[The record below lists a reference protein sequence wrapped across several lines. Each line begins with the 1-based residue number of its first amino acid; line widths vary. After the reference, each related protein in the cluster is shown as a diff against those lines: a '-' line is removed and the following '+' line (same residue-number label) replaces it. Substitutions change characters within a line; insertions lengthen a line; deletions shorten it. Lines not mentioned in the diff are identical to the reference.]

1 MSSEKGI
8 FAVDP
13 ERAAEDNSGFLIGV
27 VCAVWSLAFVTAL
40 VRFYTRTVVSRS
52 FGRDDV
58 FMVLAVL
65 CGIGGLASWIVGC
78 NNGYGRHM
86 DTIPP
91 ERFLTLIEAQ
101 FYQSIVEAS
110 FAFGFLKISI
120 ALSLLRFSR
129 GNWYTKILWLLIG
142 FTCFYTLFAFVTFLA
157 YCKPI
162 AGLWNPALRPKCYSR
177 VVYRNFGLFNAA
189 CNVFTDISFATL
201 PVPLIWSLQLQR
213 RVRIYLIAILS
224 GGYCAVGLGI
234 ARALFIIAYVH
245 ETDGTFLPFAP
256 FFESSL
262 QLDIGIIAA
271 CAPTLRPLLGRA
283 LKLST
288 TLDPY
293 RGANYYRAGK
303 ALDRLPLSGNS
314 TRRYLRQS
322 TGSGQFFEMNKGN
335 RPWIGPERK
344 DSVFS
349 ASAVHAEH
357 ARVNGEASGESLEA
371 PVILPP
377 RAAEIRGI
385 VRTTEV
391 RVEE

>member
-1 MSSEKGI
+1 MSSENGS

-13 ERAAEDNSGFLIGV
+13 ERAAEDNSALLIGV

-40 VRFYTRTVVSRS
+40 VRFYTRAVVSRS

-58 FMVLAVL
+58 FMALAVL
-65 CGIGGLASWIVGC
+65 CGIGGLASWVVGC
-78 NNGYGRHM
+78 HNGYGRHM

-162 AGLWNPALRPKCYSR
+162 AGLWNPALRPRCYSR
-177 VVYRNFGLFNAA
+177 VVYRNFGLFNAGESFFQHPA
-189 CNVFTDISFATL
+189 PSLTNLMVVSMQHLHRYQFRHSAGAPDMESAAPETSQDISDRHL
-201 PVPLIWSLQLQR
+201 DSV
-213 RVRIYLIAILS
+213 
-224 GGYCAVGLGI
+224 
-234 ARALFIIAYVH
+234 
-245 ETDGTFLPFAP
+245 
-256 FFESSL
+256 

-283 LKLST
+283 PKLST

-322 TGSGQFFEMNKGN
+322 TASGQFFEMNTGN
-335 RPWIGPERK
+335 RLWIAPERK
-344 DSVFS
+344 VSVFS

-357 ARVNGEASGESLEA
+357 ARVNGEASGEGLEA
-371 PVILPP
+371 SVILPP

-385 VRTTEV
+385 VKTTEV